1 MSHECYNPVDEGFQL
16 ITRHTVMY
24 PDCNTTHKLFGGR
37 LMQWIDE
44 AAGMFVRC
52 EMHRE
57 KVVTAHLD
65 RLSFKR
71 PTELGEIIEIYC
83 KVLRY
88 GRTSLSIAVM
98 VTNLDPEAPAHR
110 RVKLETQMV
119 WVAIDQDGKPCAY
132 QSAPGELT
140 SS

>member
-1 MSHECYNPVDEGFQL
+1 MSDIQYNPADEGYQL

-71 PTELGEIIEIYC
+71 PTQLGEI
-83 KVLRY
+83 L
-88 GRTSLSIAVM
+88 
-98 VTNLDPEAPAHR
+98 
-110 RVKLETQMV
+110 
-119 WVAIDQDGKPCAY
+119 
-132 QSAPGELT
+132 
-140 SS
+140 

>member
-1 MSHECYNPVDEGFQL
+1 MTDASYSPSDEGYDL
-16 ITRHTVMY
+16 VTRHTVMY
-24 PDCNTTHKLFGGR
+24 PDCNTTHKLLGGR

-52 EMHRE
+52 QMHRE

-71 PTELGEIIEIYC
+71 PTQLGEIIEIYC
-83 KVLRY
+83 KVLRF
-88 GRTSLSIAVM
+88 GRTSLHIAVV
-98 VTNLDPEAPAHR
+98 VTNLDPENPSEH

-119 WVAIDQDGKPCAY
+119 WVAIDAEGKPSEYAA
-132 QSAPGELT
+132 SANKN
-140 SS
+140 SF

>member
-1 MSHECYNPVDEGFQL
+1 MSNDVFEPAKEGFDL
-16 ITRHTVMY
+16 VTRHTVMY
-24 PDCNTTHKLFGGR
+24 PDCNTTKKLFGGR

-52 EMHRE
+52 HMQRE

-83 KVLRY
+83 KVLHF
-88 GRTSLSIAVM
+88 GRTSLKIAVV
-98 VTNLDPEAPAHR
+98 VTNLDPKDPSSR
-110 RVKLETQMV
+110 RKKLETQMV
-119 WVAIDQDGKPCAY
+119 WVAIGPDGKPCAY
-132 QSAPGELT
+132 AAGSAEQS
-140 SS
+140 

>member
-1 MSHECYNPVDEGFQL
+1 MSHDVFEPAKEGFDL
-16 ITRHTVMY
+16 ATRHTVMY
-24 PDCNTTHKLFGGR
+24 PDCNTTNKLFGGG

-52 EMHRE
+52 HMQRE

-83 KVLRY
+83 KVLHF
-88 GRTSLSIAVM
+88 GRTSLKIAVV
-98 VTNLDPEAPAHR
+98 VTNLDPKDPSSR
-110 RVKLETQMV
+110 RKKLETQMV
-119 WVAIDQDGKPCAY
+119 WVAVDEDGRSTEYGA
-132 QSAPGELT
+132 
-140 SS
+140 